1 MPATESGLIKS
12 MRTVLVRAGAYVN
25 KNHGGPHS
33 QGRPDL
39 EGCYRGLFFAIEAK
53 QPGRESTLTERQKA
67 QLKAIKRAGGI
78 AGVLTSRQ
86 GVRKLVAAM
95 DKKANRLGLPGG

>member
-67 QLKAIKRAGGI
+67 QLVKIKKAGGI
-78 AGVLTSRQ
+78 GLVLTNREEV
-86 GVRKLVAAM
+86 VRLIAVM
-95 DKKANRLGLPGG
+95 DRRVGA

>member
-39 EGCYRGLFFAIEAK
+39 EGCYRGLFFGIEAK
-53 QPGRESTLTERQKA
+53 QPGRENTLTERQKA
-67 QLKAIKRAGGI
+67 QLLRIKRAGGI
-78 AGVLTSRQ
+78 GLILTNREE
-86 GVRKLVAAM
+86 VIRLIAVM
-95 DKKANRLGLPGG
+95 DRRVDA